1 MKPAWVAVRQLWWC
15 RGLAPAEQVRLARAR
30 FRLWAAPLA
39 QARLAPRV
47 VERVVFVELAV
58 EFAPE
63 PEPAGT
69 LVDLVELARAALQH
83 QFL

>member
-1 MKPAWVAVRQLWWC
+1 MKPAWVAARQLWWC
-15 RGLAPAEQVRLARAR
+15 RGLAQAAQVRLA
-30 FRLWAAPLA
+30 WAAPLA
-39 QARLAPRV
+39 QPRLAPRV
-47 VERVVFVELAV
+47 VERVVFEELAV

-83 QFL
+83 PFL